1 MADRIGVGI
10 VGSGFIA
17 QTHVDALRTVPDCK
31 IVAIADVDE
40 GRGKAFAQGNRV
52 AGFYPGHQALLADPE
67 VDAVVIG
74 VPNCFH
80 HDIAMDAFE
89 AGKHVICEKPL
100 ALSLED
106 GERMVRTAEDKN
118 LVLGY
123 AEELCYVPKF
133 IKAKEMMKSGG
144 IGRPYLVRQCE
155 KHAGPYSPWFWKE
168 EEAGGGILMDMGCHS
183 ISCIHWILGK
193 PRVKSVYAHMGT
205 YLHNEITKE
214 EDHVIILMEF
224 EDGTVGQAEA
234 SWALKGGMDSTLE
247 IFGTEG
253 VVYADLLK
261 GMGLKA
267 FSENG
272 FPGMWEPNQGWV
284 HPDHDWLWN
293 NGYPQ
298 EDRDFIECMRTGAA
312 PVQNGKDGLD
322 ILEVI
327 LAAYH
332 SAGIGQKVTLPFRP
346 AGIEVPVHLWQH
358 PRPDLGAGPIGEGP

>member
-1 MADRIGVGI
+1 MAEKIGLGI
-10 VGSGFIA
+10 VGSGYIA
-17 QTHVDALRTVPDCK
+17 QTHLDALRAVPDCY
-31 IVAIADVDE
+31 VAATADVDE
-40 GRGKAFAQGNRV
+40 SRGKEFARV
-52 AGFYPGHQALLADPE
+52 NGVERFYVGHKAMLADPN
-67 VDAVVIG
+67 VKAVVIG

-80 HDIAMDAFE
+80 FEVAMDAFA
-89 AGKHVICEKPL
+89 AGRHVICEKPL

-106 GERMVRTAEDKN
+106 GRRMVETAEKKG

-133 IKAKEMMKSGG
+133 VRARELARSGG
-144 IGRPYLVRQCE
+144 IGKPYLVRQCE

-183 ISCIHWILGK
+183 ISCILWVLGK
-193 PRVKSVYAHMGT
+193 PKVKSVYAHMGT
-205 YLHNEITKE
+205 YLHGGVTKE

-224 EDGTVGQAEA
+224 EDGSFGQAEA

-253 VVYADLLK
+253 VVKADLLK
-261 GMGLKA
+261 GMGLRA

-272 FPGMWEPNQGWV
+272 FPGAGDEGKGWV
-284 HPDHDWLWN
+284 HPEYEELWN

-298 EDRDFIECMRTGAA
+298 EDRDFVKCMREGGTPA
-312 PVQNGKDGLD
+312 QNGRDGLD
-322 ILEVI
+322 VLEII

-332 SAGIGQKVTLPFRP
+332 SAGIGQKVYLPFRP
-346 AGIEVPVHLWQH
+346 PDVKEPVRLWQR
-358 PRPDLGAGPIGEGP
+358 PRPELGQGPIADAH

>member
-10 VGSGFIA
+10 VGSGYIA
-17 QTHVDALRTVPDCK
+17 QTHLDSLRLLPNCEV
-31 IVAIADVDE
+31 VATADVDKD
-40 GRGKAFAQGNRV
+40 RGEAFASGNGV
-52 AGFYPGHQALLADPE
+52 PKFHLGHESLLKDPA

-74 VPNCFH
+74 VPNFLH
-80 HDIAMDAFE
+80 YQMVMDAFE

-100 ALSLED
+100 ALSLEE
-106 GERMVRTAEDKN
+106 GEAMVRTAEEKG

-133 IKAKEMMKSGG
+133 IKAREMVNSGG
-144 IGRPYLVRQCE
+144 IGKPYLVRQCE

-183 ISCIHWILGK
+183 ISCIHWVLGK

-205 YLHNEITKE
+205 YLHGEITKE

-247 IFGTEG
+247 VFGTEG

-261 GMGLKA
+261 GMGLRA
-267 FSENG
+267 FSDEG
-272 FPGMWEPNQGWV
+272 FPGSFGADKGWTW
-284 HPDHDWLWN
+284 PEYEELWN

-298 EDRDFIECMRTGAA
+298 ENRDFLDCMRSGETPQQSGR
-312 PVQNGKDGLD
+312 DGLD
-322 ILEVI
+322 IIEIIV
-327 LAAYH
+327 AAYH

-346 AGIEVPVHLWQH
+346 RGVKVPVRLWQD
-358 PRPDLGAGPIGEGP
+358 PRPELGAGPIP